1 MKKYISLLLALI
13 LSLALCVPMLA
24 DEPEPLTPPA
34 KPTSGTVTIENA
46 TEGVDYAGYKL
57 FDVTY
62 SGSNMSYTIKDSSP
76 FFAYV
81 SGTTKLTYLPAG
93 SAEGAVASAQSSP
106 FAVAKTTQVDASGA
120 YTYNVTMASGL
131 TDAKVI
137 EWLQQLKVQVIC
149 AEGSTFTADLAE
161 QTANSNEVQW
171 TDVPFGYYLISSGLG
186 AAITVDTNTPN
197 VTIID
202 KNQVPEGFT
211 KSVDDENIEIGQTAN
226 FTITF
231 DKAYNYDGDKIITDY
246 TIEDN
251 MPTGK
256 MVLTSAPV
264 VTVTNTDGNTVTTLV
279 AGTDYTLTNGKV
291 GDDSFTI
298 SIPWAKND
306 APIYNYDKPAT
317 ITVTYGAKLL
327 AAADIDGQGNTNNA
341 TITWTPKDGTPKE
354 KTTTETVYTYAL
366 ALKKVDNEQNPLAD
380 AEFTLKK
387 GNADMKF
394 SVVSTAAETD
404 TTAANVYVV
413 DPDGATTTL
422 VSPKSG
428 LIIVKGLDNVAYT
441 LTEIKA
447 PDGYNLL
454 TAPISVTPVKT
465 SETTTTKTVY
475 FDENGDVSA
484 EKTNTSTT
492 ITLTDIAATVTVV
505 VNKNGLELPSTGG
518 IGTTIFYAVGGALMA
533 GAVILLITKK
543 KMSNEE

>member
-24 DEPEPLTPPA
+24 DETDPLTPPV

-93 SAEGAVASAQSSP
+93 SAEDAVASAQASP
-106 FAVAKTTQVDASGA
+106 FTVAKTTQVDASGA

-149 AEGSTFTADLAE
+149 AEGSTFTADLAK
-161 QTANSNEVQW
+161 QTAESKEVQW

-211 KSVDDENIEIGQTAN
+211 KSVDDENIEIGQTAT

-231 DKAYNYDGDKIITDY
+231 DKAYNYDGDKIITNY

-251 MPTGK
+251 MPIGK

-264 VTVTNTDGNTVTTLV
+264 VKVTNIDGNTVTTLV
-279 AGTDYTLTNGKV
+279 AGTDYTLTGGAV

-327 AAADIDGQGNTNNA
+327 AAAYIDGQGNTNNA
-341 TITWTPKDGTPKE
+341 TITWTPKNGTPKE
-354 KTTTETVYTYAL
+354 KTTEKTVYTYAL
-366 ALKKVDNEQNPLAD
+366 ALKKVDTAGQPLAD
-380 AEFTLKK
+380 AKFTLKK
-387 GNADMKF
+387 GTADMKF
-394 SVVSTAAETD
+394 SEVSIATD
-404 TTAANVYVV
+404 TTSANIYVV
-413 DPDGATTTL
+413 DPAGNVTEL

-428 LIIVKGLDNVAYT
+428 LIIVKGLDNVDYI
-441 LTEIKA
+441 LTEIEA
-447 PDGYNLL
+447 PEGYNLL
-454 TAPISVTPVKT
+454 TAPETVKPVKASATTT
-465 SETTTTKTVY
+465 SETVY
-475 FDENGDVSA
+475 LDENGAVTSVDKKVS
-484 EKTNTSTT
+484 EVLFELS
-492 ITLTDIAATVTVV
+492 DISATVKVI
-505 VNKNGLELPSTGG
+505 VNKTGLELPSTGG